1 LRQAQNLNPRS
12 VSTAEQLAFTLLLLR
27 RHPEARQAAEFTLA
41 LAPSYVVGL
50 QYLAMIA
57 LAQGDL
63 AGARAVVTAVPKGMD
78 SGALLAHFAVYA
90 DLFWVLDETQQQQLL
105 QLPLSAFGDD
115 RVGWGL
121 ALAGTHM
128 MRGDQVQA
136 RAYADSAR
144 IVAEEQLRVTP
155 GDAQLHVLHGLS
167 LAYIGRKSEAIKE
180 GQRGVALMPIA
191 RDAAIGPYL
200 QHQLV
205 RIYLLVGEPDK
216 ALDQLEPL
224 LKIPY
229 YLTPSWLRVDPT
241 FAPLRGNP
249 RFEGLVQASSTRL
262 DAR

>member
-1 LRQAQNLNPRS
+1 LRHAQILNPRS

-27 RHPEARQAAEFTLA
+27 RHAEARQAAELTVA
-41 LAPSYVVGL
+41 LAPSYVVGM

-63 AGARAVVTAVPKGMD
+63 AGARAVVTGDHKRMD
-78 SGALLAHFAVYA
+78 SGALLAHLAVYA
-90 DLFWVLDETQQQQLL
+90 DLFWMLDDAQQQQLL

-128 MRGDQVQA
+128 LRGDQLRA

-155 GDAQLHVLHGLS
+155 GDAQLRVLHGLS
-167 LAYIGRKSEAIKE
+167 LAYIGRKSEAIKQ
-180 GQRGVALMPIA
+180 GQRGVALMPITK
-191 RDAAIGPYL
+191 DAGIGPYL
-200 QHQLV
+200 QHQLA
-205 RIYLLVGEPDK
+205 RIYLLVGEPEK
-216 ALDQLEPL
+216 ALEQLEPL

-229 YLTPSWLRVDPT
+229 HLTPNWLKIDPT
-241 FAPLRGNP
+241 FAPLRGNW
-249 RFEGLVQASSTRL
+249 RFEQLLEDKT
-262 DAR
+262 